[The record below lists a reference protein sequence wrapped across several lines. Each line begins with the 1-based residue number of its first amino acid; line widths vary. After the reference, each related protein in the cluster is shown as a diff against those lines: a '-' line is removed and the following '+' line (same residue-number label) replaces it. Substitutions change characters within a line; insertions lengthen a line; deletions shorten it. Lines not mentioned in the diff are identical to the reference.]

1 MQKEDSLIFFCDLS
15 LPNTS
20 QVDIYFPCKQANHN
34 FFLNKTVLAMNLIIY
49 NKNDS
54 WIMMIYH

>member
-34 FFLNKTVLAMNLIIY
+34 FFLNKTVSAMNLIY
-49 NKNDS
+49 NKNDTS
-54 WIMMIYH
+54 IMMIYH